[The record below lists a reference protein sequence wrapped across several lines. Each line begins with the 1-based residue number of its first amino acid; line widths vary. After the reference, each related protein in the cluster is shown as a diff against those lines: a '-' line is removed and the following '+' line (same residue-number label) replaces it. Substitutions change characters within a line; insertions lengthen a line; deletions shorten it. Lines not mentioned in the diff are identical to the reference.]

1 MDIDQKYAKLERN
14 VKESSGLP
22 LLKRLEQRHRMLYSL
37 CFFSKLVSQLLE
49 SGQYSDFTII
59 CGDREFRVHQAI
71 VCPQSKI
78 FERACTGQFV
88 VCILSLPAC
97 EAREWTSCVYA
108 LFAVLCYTFCFG
120 SVRMADELGQEAS
133 TKTMTLVQEDPA
145 IISLMID
152 YLYTHSYKDKDDED
166 DDWDFSDTLKP
177 QDDEKKEEPA
187 RVPTCLKLYAVAD
200 KYMIPSLKSAARD
213 RFAAWAIE
221 NWSTPSFLLAVR
233 EIYENETGNYVELRE
248 VAVRPMV
255 ARADDLFMKE
265 EFVNLLKDFG
275 ELSTELL
282 RRVLD
287 KNRIAKRGLEV
298 DIAELTSR
306 IEALKLEN
314 RKVHILQHENH
325 KLSKE
330 LLEVKM
336 TAFVKKRQGGQ
347 AASNAR
353 EE

>member
-1 MDIDQKYAKLERN
+1 MDIDLKYAELEHN
-14 VKESSGLP
+14 VKEPSGLP
-22 LLKRLEQRHRMLYSL
+22 LLKRFEQRHRMLYSL

-88 VCILSLPAC
+88 
-97 EAREWTSCVYA
+97 
-108 LFAVLCYTFCFG
+108 
-120 SVRMADELGQEAS
+120 EAS

-152 YLYTHSYKDKDDED
+152 YLYSHSYKDKDDED
-166 DDWDFSDTLKP
+166 DDWDFSDTLRP
-177 QDDEKKEEPA
+177 QDDEKKDEPP

-200 KYMIPSLKSAARD
+200 KYMIQGLKSAARD

-221 NWSTPSFLLAVR
+221 NWSNPSFLLAVR
-233 EIYENETGNYVELRE
+233 EIYENETGNYVELRNA
-248 VAVRPMV
+248 AVRPMV
-255 ARADDLFMKE
+255 ARADDMFMKE

-287 KNRIAKRGLEV
+287 KNRIAKRGLEF

-336 TAFVKKRQGGQ
+336 TALVKKCQSGQ
-347 AASNAR
+347 AASSTR
-353 EE
+353 EGR

>member
-1 MDIDQKYAKLERN
+1 MAALSGQGRALSAGRRTTIMDIDQRYAELERN
-14 VKESSGLP
+14 VERSSGLP
-22 LLKRLEQRHRMLYSL
+22 LLRRVEQRHRMLYSL
-37 CFFSKLVSQLLE
+37 CFFNKLVGQLLE

-78 FERACTGQFV
+78 FERACTGKFV
-88 VCILSLPAC
+88 
-97 EAREWTSCVYA
+97 
-108 LFAVLCYTFCFG
+108 
-120 SVRMADELGQEAS
+120 EAS

-145 IISLMID
+145 IIALMID
-152 YLYTHSYKDKDDED
+152 YLYTHSYKDTDDEE

-187 RVPTCLKLYAVAD
+187 RVPTCVRLYAVAD

-213 RFAAWAIE
+213 RFAAWAVE
-221 NWSTPSFLLAVR
+221 HWSTPSFLLAVR
-233 EIYENETGNYVELRE
+233 EIYENETGNYVELRD

-255 ARADDLFMKE
+255 ARADDLFLKE
-265 EFVNLLKDFG
+265 EFVDLLRDFG
-275 ELSTELL
+275 ELGTELL

-287 KNRIAKRGLEV
+287 KNRIARRGLEV

-336 TAFVKKRQGGQ
+336 TAFVKKRPSGP

-353 EE
+353 EG